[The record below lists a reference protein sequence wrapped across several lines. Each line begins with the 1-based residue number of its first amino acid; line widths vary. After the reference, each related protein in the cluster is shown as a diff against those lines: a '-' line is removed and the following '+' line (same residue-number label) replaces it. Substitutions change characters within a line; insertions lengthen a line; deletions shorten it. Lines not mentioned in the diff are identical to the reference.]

1 MRDFTSPPRVFDADF
16 GDIFFFDTLFDSLME
31 ALEELEGEE
40 TDSAVPSEAS
50 FKPETGVL
58 SSSSEP
64 MTDPGNI
71 LSQVS
76 LIEHRKILAL
86 LL

>member
-16 GDIFFFDTLFDSLME
+16 GDTFFFDTLFDSLME

-40 TDSAVPSEAS
+40 TDSAV
-50 FKPETGVL
+50 FNETGVL
-58 SSSSEP
+58 LSSSEP

-71 LSQVS
+71 LSQGS